1 MAVSVRR
8 RSEGGRLALF
18 CGGIWGNAS
27 VSSAFGVYRV
37 AAVNSSL
44 GFLARC
50 GGYRGD
56 VPCRDAGDS
65 AVRAFLPLH
74 LL

>member
-27 VSSAFGVYRV
+27 VSSAFGVYRA

-44 GFLARC
+44 GLLA
-50 GGYRGD
+50 
-56 VPCRDAGDS
+56 
-65 AVRAFLPLH
+65 
-74 LL
+74 